1 MKNKGCNLE
10 ETRVIY
16 NNGPRIRTVTFYL
29 MVKKLEDKKCKRR
42 VFLFNKIKTKMKLI
56 RLIRGCVCKCCVML
70 IKIEE
75 GFWVI
80 INNGVLSA
88 RDQRR
93 TLTFDLLL

>member
-16 NNGPRIRTVTFYL
+16 NNVPRIRTVTFYL
-29 MVKKLEDKKCKRR
+29 MVKKLEDKKCKR

-70 IKIEE
+70 IRSKKVF
-75 GFWVI
+75 G
-80 INNGVLSA
+80 S
-88 RDQRR
+88 
-93 TLTFDLLL
+93 